1 MALDEAAPALTVK
14 ARLVTPDA
22 RAALDGLQAGEPIV
36 ITWSG
41 HDRYANGIRALT
53 RGDGSGLWGG
63 DRFLLPAT
71 FVAATPDQGYLTFR
85 VTPPAESVATMRTLR
100 RGAWATFTS
109 PHQPAARV
117 NPVATVAAYAPPPS
131 RRPAPTYRWVGE
143 FVDFEVAETVISLSA
158 PVEEHVLRYVRRFSP
173 GDAVMLIWAPS
184 DDDTVH
190 TAIRSVQHR
199 DQLSIR
205 RGYILP
211 VEFVDADWIQQRIT
225 FKTKVLPDSIIAPA
239 SLHPG
244 HRIEVTSPLEQA
256 GETAAIL
263 SVEGATGAP

>member
-1 MALDEAAPALTVK
+1 MEFSYFMPSIFEGRFATIGTVNWESMLERAK
-14 ARLVTPDA
+14 AVEELGY
-22 RAALDGLQAGEPIV
+22 DGI
-36 ITWSG
+36 
-41 HDRYANGIRALT
+41 
-53 RGDGSGLWGG
+53 
-63 DRFLLPAT
+63 
-71 FVAATPDQGYLTFR
+71 
-85 VTPPAESVATMRTLR
+85 
-100 RGAWATFTS
+100 
-109 PHQPAARV
+109 
-117 NPVATVAAYAPPPS
+117 
-131 RRPAPTYRWVGE
+131 WVGE

-263 SVEGATGAP
+263 SVEGASGAP